1 MGLFEKIFGP
11 RGRDKNGDRW
21 VSLNNYESVAWR
33 SWSGEAFES
42 DLVRASADA
51 RARHIS
57 KLSIFLTGNGNPTL
71 QRRLTMRP
79 NSWQTWSQFLYRLSV
94 IVDMQC
100 TAFIVPVY
108 TPTFDVV
115 GISIV
120 VPSDFALVDVEGTP
134 WIRMRFANGN
144 VASDELSHIGIMT
157 KFQYLSDYFG
167 TGNGALDSTLELIDI
182 QRQGIKGAARNSSIY
197 RFMAT
202 LSNFSKPEDLA
213 KERERFTENNLKT
226 DTGGG
231 LLLFPSTYKDI
242 KELDRKQYSV
252 DADQQKVIENRVFN
266 YFGVNEKI
274 LNNSATADDLDAFY
288 EGAVEPFA
296 IQLADV
302 LTFMLFSER
311 EQAAGDRVQFSA
323 DRLAYMSMQSKIQL
337 IMQMSDRGE
346 ILQNE
351 ARRILNLPDLPGGN
365 KTIIRG
371 EYYYQEYDENGNLIE
386 GEEDEDDG
394 DMGDDLDDSDLEDD
408 AIDGEEAPDEE
419 DGDPDEEEPEEDLGE
434 EDDKITD
441 LQDRMQEELD
451 EITDNMKEILDRA
464 NNGDFDDEEESGN
477 DGK

>member
-1 MGLFEKIFGP
+1 M
-11 RGRDKNGDRW
+11 
-21 VSLNNYESVAWR
+21 
-33 SWSGEAFES
+33 
-42 DLVRASADA
+42 
-51 RARHIS
+51 
-57 KLSIFLTGNGNPTL
+57 
-71 QRRLTMRP
+71 
-79 NSWQTWSQFLYRLSV
+79 YRLSV

-108 TPTFDVV
+108 TPTFDVT

-120 VPSDFALVDVEGTP
+120 VPSDFALVDVDGTP

-157 KFQYLSDYFG
+157 KFQYMSDYFG

-311 EQAAGDRVQFSA
+311 EQAAGNRVQFSA

-441 LQDRMQEELD
+441 LQDQMQEELD

>member
-11 RGRDKNGDRW
+11 RGRDKTGNLW
-21 VSLNNYESVAWR
+21 FSLNNYESVAWR

-42 DLVRASADA
+42 DLVRAAADA

-57 KLSIFLTGNGNPTL
+57 KLSVVLTGGGNPPM
-71 QRRLTMRP
+71 QRRLAMRP

-108 TPTFDVV
+108 TPTYDII
-115 GISIV
+115 GISLV
-120 VPSDFALVDVEGTP
+120 VPSDFELVDVNGVP
-134 WIRMRFANGN
+134 WLRMRFSNGN
-144 VASDELSHIGIMT
+144 VASDELSRIGIMT

-182 QRQGIKGAARNSSIY
+182 QRQGIKGAAKNSSIY

-213 KERERFTENNLKT
+213 KERERFTENNLRT

-252 DADQQKVIENRVFN
+252 DADQQKVIESRVFN

-288 EGAVEPFA
+288 EGAIEPFA

-302 LTFMLFSER
+302 LTFMLFSDR
-311 EQAAGDRVQFSA
+311 EQAAGNRVQFSA
-323 DRLAYMSMQSKIQL
+323 DRLAYMSMQSKINL
-337 IMQMSDRGE
+337 VMQMSDRGE
-346 ILQNE
+346 LLQNE

-371 EYYYQEYDENGNLIE
+371 EYYYQEYDEDGKLID
-386 GEEDEDDG
+386 DEDDG
-394 DMGDDLDDSDLEDD
+394 YEDDDAEDFAEEDEGFDEEETEEDDDLD
-408 AIDGEEAPDEE
+408 A
-419 DGDPDEEEPEEDLGE
+419 E
-434 EDDKITD
+434 EDDEAAELMD
-441 LQDRMQEELD
+441 EMQEQLEEL
-451 EITDNMKEILDRA
+451 IDNMKEIIDKA
-464 NNGDFDDEEESGN
+464 ENGELEEPEDDGTGN
-477 DGK
+477 D

>member
-11 RGRDKNGDRW
+11 RGRDKAGNRW
-21 VSLNNYESVAWR
+21 FSLNNYESVAWR

-42 DLVRASADA
+42 DLVRAAADA

-57 KLSIFLTGNGNPTL
+57 KLSVVFTGNGNPPM

-108 TPTFDVV
+108 TQTYDII
-115 GISIV
+115 GISLV
-120 VPSDFALVDVEGTP
+120 VPSDFELVDVNGVP
-134 WIRMRFANGN
+134 WLRMRFSNGN
-144 VASDELSHIGIMT
+144 VASDELSRIGIMT

-182 QRQGIKGAARNSSIY
+182 QRQGIKGAAKNSSIY

-213 KERERFTENNLKT
+213 KERERFTENNLRT

-252 DADQQKVIENRVFN
+252 DADQQKVIESRVFN

-288 EGAVEPFA
+288 EGAIEPFA

-302 LTFMLFSER
+302 LTFMLFSDR
-311 EQAAGDRVQFSA
+311 EQAAGNRVQFSA
-323 DRLAYMSMQSKIQL
+323 DRLAYMSMQSKINL
-337 IMQMSDRGE
+337 VMQMSDRGE
-346 ILQNE
+346 LLQNE

-386 GEEDEDDG
+386 DDDDGYEDDDAEDFAEEDEGLDEEETEEDED
-394 DMGDDLDDSDLEDD
+394 LDS
-408 AIDGEEAPDEE
+408 
-419 DGDPDEEEPEEDLGE
+419 E
-434 EDDKITD
+434 EDDEAAELMD
-441 LQDRMQEELD
+441 EMQEQLEEL
-451 EITDNMKEILDRA
+451 IDNMKEIIDKA
-464 NNGDFDDEEESGN
+464 ENGELEEPEDDET
-477 DGK
+477 

>member
-1 MGLFEKIFGP
+1 
-11 RGRDKNGDRW
+11 
-21 VSLNNYESVAWR
+21 
-33 SWSGEAFES
+33 
-42 DLVRASADA
+42 
-51 RARHIS
+51 
-57 KLSIFLTGNGNPTL
+57 
-71 QRRLTMRP
+71 MRP

-182 QRQGIKGAARNSSIY
+182 QRQGIKGAARSSSNY

-311 EQAAGDRVQFSA
+311 EQAAGNRVQFSA

-337 IMQMSDRGE
+337 VMQMSDRGE
-346 ILQNE
+346 LLQNE

-441 LQDRMQEELD
+441 LQDQMQEELD

>member
-1 MGLFEKIFGP
+1 
-11 RGRDKNGDRW
+11 
-21 VSLNNYESVAWR
+21 
-33 SWSGEAFES
+33 
-42 DLVRASADA
+42 
-51 RARHIS
+51 
-57 KLSIFLTGNGNPTL
+57 
-71 QRRLTMRP
+71 MRP
-79 NSWQTWSQFLYRLSV
+79 NLWQTWSQFLYRLSV

-108 TPTFDVV
+108 TPTFDVT

-120 VPSDFALVDVEGTP
+120 MPSDFALVDVDGTP

-157 KFQYLSDYFG
+157 KFQYMSDYFG

-311 EQAAGDRVQFSA
+311 EQAAGNRVQFSA

-441 LQDRMQEELD
+441 LQDQMQEELD

>member
-1 MGLFEKIFGP
+1 M
-11 RGRDKNGDRW
+11 
-21 VSLNNYESVAWR
+21 
-33 SWSGEAFES
+33 
-42 DLVRASADA
+42 
-51 RARHIS
+51 
-57 KLSIFLTGNGNPTL
+57 
-71 QRRLTMRP
+71 
-79 NSWQTWSQFLYRLSV
+79 YRLSV

-108 TPTFDVV
+108 TPTFDVT

-120 VPSDFALVDVEGTP
+120 MPSDFALVDVDGTP

-157 KFQYLSDYFG
+157 KFQYMSDYFG

-311 EQAAGDRVQFSA
+311 EQAAGNRVQFSA

-441 LQDRMQEELD
+441 LQDQMQEELD